1 MVLRLLQFQ
10 LLDHLMIQLVA
21 LKLVVHELKVLL
33 SLAPSSLVLVQ
44 PLRQS
49 LVLVLL
55 PRQSQA
61 LVLQFQ

>member
-1 MVLRLLQFQ
+1 
-10 LLDHLMIQLVA
+10 MIQLVA
-21 LKLVVHELKVLL
+21 LKLVVLELKVLL
-33 SLAPSSLVLVQ
+33 SLAPSSLVLVL